1 MAICLRTF
9 SHKILP
15 INGIVTTKN
24 HSNRLTR
31 KIPVRTQFLEDFLS
45 RRRIS
50 SCQVATKC
58 ATEANIDDA
67 YIQQIVIANNYI
79 NRNTNEKNP
88 NLTLK
93 EEIDF
98 RNTEELMKKNENLR
112 NYFNYRTDGMNVLG
126 LTNDDYIE
134 QKSSYNFNVM
144 PSISM
149 NDVDFS
155 KCDED
160 IEPTC
165 LSDFER
171 DAVAYCRGPTV
182 AAQISQPTSEPS
194 QDGKPSEEQLMK
206 VFHTLSTTM
215 PSLFVKPLDYSIY
228 HPNLV
233 FVNNIRG
240 VTTIGL
246 FHYVRQVALLRTV
259 AHIKFAYVNFE
270 VLKITAHP
278 EDSSVKMRW
287 RIRGISG
294 LKVFFMFWKYKLWN
308 LKQVFQDQELWYDGF
323 STFYV
328 GSDGLIQK
336 HIADKVMPDQD
347 RIIDDEE
354 KAPIAAKI
362 ALLIG
367 LLPRNFLSD
376 ASPCFTSTPGIS
388 DCTEIPFKV
397 LE

>member
-15 INGIVTTKN
+15 LNGIVTTKN
-24 HSNRLTR
+24 HSNRLSR

-45 RRRIS
+45 KRRIS
-50 SCQVATKC
+50 SCQTAPKC
-58 ATEANIDDA
+58 TVESNIDDIYVHEIA
-67 YIQQIVIANNYI
+67 IANSYLI
-79 NRNTNEKNP
+79 RNSNEMPKLTFIDKIDSKETND
-88 NLTLK
+88 
-93 EEIDF
+93 II
-98 RNTEELMKKNENLR
+98 ENH
-112 NYFNYRTDGMNVLG
+112 FNYCIDGMKILSLNS
-126 LTNDDYIE
+126 DDYVE
-134 QKSSYNFNVM
+134 QKQTTSFNSYKI

-155 KCDED
+155 KCNED
-160 IEPTC
+160 IVPTC

-171 DAVAYCRGPTV
+171 DAIAYCSGPTV
-182 AAQISQPTSEPS
+182 SAQTTTPTSES
-194 QDGKPSEEQLMK
+194 DNEGKPSEEQLMRIFK
-206 VFHTLSTTM
+206 ALSTTM
-215 PSLFVKPLDYSIY
+215 PSLFIKPLDYSIY
-228 HPNLV
+228 HPNLI

-240 VTTIGL
+240 TTTVGL
-246 FHYVRQVALLRTV
+246 FHYVKQVALLRTV

-270 VLKITAHP
+270 ILKITPHP
-278 EDSSVKMRW
+278 EDSSIRMRW

-294 LKVFFMFWKYKLWN
+294 FKVFFMFWKYKLWDM
-308 LKQVFQDQELWYDGF
+308 KQVFQDQELWYDGF

-336 HIADKVMPDQD
+336 HVADKVMPDQD
-347 RIIDDEE
+347 KIVDDEE

-367 LLPRNFLSD
+367 LLPRNYLSD
-376 ASPCFTSTPGIS
+376 VIPYFTTSSGTS
-388 DCTEIPFKV
+388 DCTTLPFKV

>member
-155 KCDED
+155 KCDE
-160 IEPTC
+160 
-165 LSDFER
+165 
-171 DAVAYCRGPTV
+171 
-182 AAQISQPTSEPS
+182 
-194 QDGKPSEEQLMK
+194 
-206 VFHTLSTTM
+206 M

>member
-24 HSNRLTR
+24 HSNRLAR
-31 KIPVRTQFLEDFLS
+31 KIPVRTQFLEDFL

-50 SCQVATKC
+50 SCQVAPKC
-58 ATEANIDDA
+58 STEANIDDV
-67 YIQQIVIANNYI
+67 YIQEVVFGNYHL
-79 NRNTNEKNP
+79 NRNFNEKKRN
-88 NLTLK
+88 NLTFIDNIDLDHTK
-93 EEIDF
+93 ELA
-98 RNTEELMKKNENLR
+98 NNENLQS
-112 NYFNYRTDGMNVLG
+112 YFNYCTDGMKVLG
-126 LTNDDYIE
+126 LTSDDYIE
-134 QKSSYNFNVM
+134 QKSSYNLNIM

-155 KCDED
+155 KCNED

-171 DAVAYCRGPTV
+171 DAVAYCKGPTV
-182 AAQISQPTSEPS
+182 VAQTSQPTTNPS

-215 PSLFVKPLDYSIY
+215 PNLFVKPLDYSIY

-240 VTTIGL
+240 ATTVGL

-278 EDSSVKMRW
+278 EDSSIKMRW

-308 LKQVFQDQELWYDGF
+308 LKQVFKDQELWYDGF
-323 STFYV
+323 STFYI
-328 GSDGLIQK
+328 GSDGLIHK
-336 HIADKVMPDQD
+336 HVADKVMPDQD

-367 LLPRNFLSD
+367 LLPRNYLSD
-376 ASPCFTSTPGIS
+376 ASPYFTSSPGS
-388 DCTEIPFKV
+388 NDCTQFPFKV

>member
-15 INGIVTTKN
+15 INGIVTSTK

-31 KIPVRTQFLEDFLS
+31 KIPERTQFLEDFLS
-45 RRRIS
+45 SRRIS
-50 SCQVATKC
+50 SCQLAPKYSS
-58 ATEANIDDA
+58 ENFIDD
-67 YIQQIVIANNYI
+67 IHVQEVTIVNSYLT
-79 NRNTNEKNP
+79 RNSNEKSK
-88 NLTLK
+88 LTF
-93 EEIDF
+93 IDSTDG
-98 RNTEELMKKNENLR
+98 REN
-112 NYFNYRTDGMNVLG
+112 NDNIEHYFNYYSDGMKTLG
-126 LTNDDYIE
+126 LTSDDYVE
-134 QKSSYNFNVM
+134 QRTLYNLNER

-155 KCDED
+155 KCHAD

-171 DAVAYCRGPTV
+171 DAIAFCSGPTV
-182 AAQISQPTSEPS
+182 ASQATPPTEEKTI
-194 QDGKPSEEQLMK
+194 DGKPSEEQLMK
-206 VFHTLSTTM
+206 VFHSLSKTM
-215 PSLFVKPLDYSIY
+215 PQLFVKPLDYSIY
-228 HPNLV
+228 HPNLI

-240 VTTIGL
+240 VTTVGL
-246 FHYVRQVALLRTV
+246 FHYVKQVALLRTV

-278 EDSSVKMRW
+278 EDSSVRMRW
-287 RIRGISG
+287 RIKGISG

-308 LKQVFQDQELWYDGF
+308 LKEVFQDQEMWYDGF

-328 GSDGLIQK
+328 GTDGLIQK
-336 HIADKVMPDQD
+336 HVADKVMPDQD

-367 LLPRNFLSD
+367 LIPRNYLSDLTPFLSSSD
-376 ASPCFTSTPGIS
+376 TNECTP
-388 DCTEIPFKV
+388 FYKV

>member
-24 HSNRLTR
+24 HSNRFSR

-45 RRRIS
+45 KRRIS
-50 SCQVATKC
+50 SCRVAPKC
-58 ATEANIDDA
+58 TTESNFDDVCA
-67 YIQQIVIANNYI
+67 QEVTNADSYLTQNL
-79 NRNTNEKNP
+79 NEKSKP
-88 NLTLK
+88 TF
-93 EEIDF
+93 ID
-98 RNTEELMKKNENLR
+98 NKDANAAIDNIE
-112 NYFNYRTDGMNVLG
+112 NYFNYCTDGMKTLS
-126 LTNDDYIE
+126 LTSDDYVE
-134 QKSSYNFNVM
+134 QKKSYNLNQM

-155 KCDED
+155 KCNED

-171 DAVAYCRGPTV
+171 DAIAYCSGSSIS
-182 AAQISQPTSEPS
+182 AQMSPSSTETSDQE
-194 QDGKPSEEQLMK
+194 KPNEEQLMK
-206 VFHTLSTTM
+206 IFHTLSNTM

-228 HPNLV
+228 HPNLI

-240 VTTIGL
+240 VTTVGL
-246 FHYVRQVALLRTV
+246 FHYVKQIALLRTV

-270 VLKITAHP
+270 ILKITPHP
-278 EDSSVKMRW
+278 EDSSIRMRW

-336 HIADKVMPDQD
+336 HVADKVMPDQD
-347 RIIDDEE
+347 SIVDDEE

-367 LLPRNFLSD
+367 LLPRNYLSD
-376 ASPCFTSTPGIS
+376 VTPYFTSSSGTS
-388 DCTEIPFKV
+388 DCTSQPFKV

>member
-45 RRRIS
+45 KRRIS
-50 SCQVATKC
+50 SCRVAPKC
-58 ATEANIDDA
+58 STESNIDDV
-67 YIQQIVIANNYI
+67 YIHEVVIANNYLK
-79 NRNTNEKNP
+79 RNTSEKNV
-88 NLTLK
+88 LTFKDDLDLK
-93 EEIDF
+93 F
-98 RNTEELMKKNENLR
+98 TEDMPKRNENLQ
-112 NYFNYRTDGMNVLG
+112 NYMNYCTDGMKVLG
-126 LTNDDYIE
+126 WTSDDYIE
-134 QKSSYNFNVM
+134 QKSSYMKVM

-155 KCDED
+155 KCVED

-165 LSDFER
+165 MSDFER

-182 AAQISQPTSEPS
+182 VAQTSPPTSEPS
-194 QDGKPSEEQLMK
+194 QEGKPSEEQLMN

-215 PSLFVKPLDYSIY
+215 PNLFVKPLDYSVY

-240 VTTIGL
+240 VTTVGL

-278 EDSSVKMRW
+278 EDSSIRMRW
-287 RIRGISG
+287 RIKGISG

-308 LKQVFQDQELWYDGF
+308 LKQVFKDQELWYDGF

-367 LLPRNFLSD
+367 LLPRSYLSD
-376 ASPCFTSTPGIS
+376 VSPYLTSSPGN
-388 DCTEIPFKV
+388 TQIPFKV

>member
-24 HSNRLTR
+24 HSNRLSR

-45 RRRIS
+45 KRRIS
-50 SCQVATKC
+50 SCRVAPKC
-58 ATEANIDDA
+58 TTESTIDDIYVQEVPNADSYLTRNLNEKSKPIFIDNKEANAAIEN
-67 YIQQIVIANNYI
+67 VENY
-79 NRNTNEKNP
+79 
-88 NLTLK
+88 
-93 EEIDF
+93 
-98 RNTEELMKKNENLR
+98 M
-112 NYFNYRTDGMNVLG
+112 NYCTDGMKTLS
-126 LTNDDYIE
+126 LTCDDYVE
-134 QKSSYNFNVM
+134 QKNSYNSNQM

-155 KCDED
+155 KCNED

-171 DAVAYCRGPTV
+171 DAIAYCSGPSTS
-182 AAQISQPTSEPS
+182 AQMSPTSSEAS
-194 QDGKPSEEQLMK
+194 DQEKPSEEQLMK
-206 VFHTLSTTM
+206 IFHTLSNTM

-240 VTTIGL
+240 VTTVGL
-246 FHYVRQVALLRTV
+246 FHYVKQVALLRTV

-270 VLKITAHP
+270 ILKITAHP
-278 EDSSVKMRW
+278 EDSSIRMRW

-308 LKQVFQDQELWYDGF
+308 LKEVFQDQELWYDGF

-336 HIADKVMPDQD
+336 HVADKVMPDQD
-347 RIIDDEE
+347 SIVDDEE

-367 LLPRNFLSD
+367 LLPRNYLSD
-376 ASPCFTSTPGIS
+376 VSPYFTTSSGTS
-388 DCTEIPFKV
+388 DCTSQPFKV